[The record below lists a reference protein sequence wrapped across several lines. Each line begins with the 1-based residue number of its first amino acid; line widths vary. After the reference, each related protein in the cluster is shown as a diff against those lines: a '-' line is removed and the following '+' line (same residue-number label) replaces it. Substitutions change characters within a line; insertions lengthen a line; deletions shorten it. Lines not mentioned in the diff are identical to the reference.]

1 MARGPSP
8 VELVADCEACGL
20 EAGVVEI
27 YDVLVAAC
35 RFGLPSTT
43 RCKLCGDAHEGR
55 FDRPPPKPLL
65 EIAANRCPGCLAEL
79 PPTAIDDRRCT
90 TCGGT
95 ATLARVSEP
104 RVMIRERDLVNALEL
119 WAEREGFASVDA
131 LVQATFC
138 EPNVTM
144 LFGKIDRGERLEVV
158 ADPFANMGMR
168 PGKSGSDA
176 KEPKAAP
183 PKHEPKPPA
192 SLPEASS
199 KVPSTVRDQTPPV
212 MSARPFPPQSALPK
226 SLAERSARVPV
237 PTTPGSPAPLAPHAA
252 PAPHAT
258 VPPPTE
264 APRSAPPR
272 AIVYPLVSLIVADG
286 EIHEA
291 ERALV
296 DRFLQAEGMAPLTDD
311 ELRIHLP
318 AEVAHLV
325 PKERREGVVQLMC
338 EAASVD
344 GMPDESERRVIRAYA
359 TAWDVP
365 DEKVDFW
372 MWGYESMGTSLARQ
386 LWLKIR
392 RFVLSARWSDEV
404 KDTR

>member
-8 VELVADCEACGL
+8 VELVADCDTCGL

-65 EIAANRCPGCLAEL
+65 EIPANRCPGCLVEL
-79 PPTAIDDRRCT
+79 PPTAIDDRRCAS
-90 TCGGT
+90 CGGA
-95 ATLARVSEP
+95 ATLARTAEP

-138 EPNVTM
+138 EPDVAI
-144 LFGKIDRGERLEVV
+144 LFAKIDRGERLEVV

-168 PGKSGSDA
+168 PGKSGGDDKPA
-176 KEPKAAP
+176 KERAP
-183 PKHEPKPPA
+183 PPA
-192 SLPEASS
+192 SLREASS
-199 KVPSTVRDQTPPV
+199 RVPSTVRDPAPPV
-212 MSARPFPPQSALPK
+212 MSARPFPPQPGEPAKPD
-226 SLAERSARVPV
+226 APRAAH
-237 PTTPGSPAPLAPHAA
+237 TPRMPEAPPPPPAPVASP
-252 PAPHAT
+252 AT

-296 DRFLQAEGMAPLTDD
+296 DRFLQAEGMAPLTPE

-318 AEVAHLV
+318 SEVAHLV
-325 PKERREGVVQLMC
+325 PKERRESVVQLMC

-404 KDTR
+404 KELR